1 MCLKRISLWS
11 QGGAASSRG
20 GRWGRVRRLNPFEVR
35 EVLQAAIPITV
46 LFDGV
51 SIPLKSGR
59 CCKANRRVN
68 RMIISLNPFEV
79 REVLQVGDVGRS
91 TDDGVSIPLKSG
103 RCCKINGCVSADI
116 KLSQSLWS
124 QGGAARVLY
133 KTYLLK
139 SISYLLV
146 FVKNFLTKSYFPKF
160 CKELKTGTIRS
171 SFQNNISGFQSLDTV
186 AQYPI
191 FLTTC
196 HGGCLHCCSGFSMTQ
211 AADLAVHGGFAHTV
225 CVSK

>member
-1 MCLKRISLWS
+1 M
-11 QGGAASSRG
+11 
-20 GRWGRVRRLNPFEVR
+20 
-35 EVLQAAIPITV
+35 
-46 LFDGV
+46 
-51 SIPLKSGR
+51 
-59 CCKANRRVN
+59 
-68 RMIISLNPFEV
+68 
-79 REVLQVGDVGRS
+79 
-91 TDDGVSIPLKSG
+91 
-103 RCCKINGCVSADI
+103 
-116 KLSQSLWS
+116 
-124 QGGAARVLY
+124 LY

>member
-1 MCLKRISLWS
+1 M
-11 QGGAASSRG
+11 
-20 GRWGRVRRLNPFEVR
+20 
-35 EVLQAAIPITV
+35 
-46 LFDGV
+46 
-51 SIPLKSGR
+51 
-59 CCKANRRVN
+59 
-68 RMIISLNPFEV
+68 
-79 REVLQVGDVGRS
+79 
-91 TDDGVSIPLKSG
+91 
-103 RCCKINGCVSADI
+103 
-116 KLSQSLWS
+116 
-124 QGGAARVLY
+124 LY

-196 HGGCLHCCSGFSMTQ
+196 HGSCLHCCSGFSMTQ
-211 AADLAVHGGFAHTV
+211 SGRFGCTWWVCSHGLREQIRLNQPQYLLLQGFGCLPSIQTMPLGVAQEWVGAGLQIGIARCGMAQAAQGIIGQAIVALAAL
-225 CVSK
+225 